1 MLDKVVLQCILFCF
15 GRFYIRSSTLLKSFE
30 NKGLIKKVDVFCVPL
45 IVTLIYKDFKITTLI
60 ELKGHMYTPCK
71 ITLTH
76 Y

>member
-15 GRFYIRSSTLLKSFE
+15 GRFYIRSSTLLKTLKIKALKSSSFR
-30 NKGLIKKVDVFCVPL
+30 VPL
-45 IVTLIYKDFKITTLI
+45 IVTLIYIDFKIKTLI